1 MSLSPWFRARCV
13 DIEVCVRVCVC
24 VCVCVCVARR
34 RRSTQRLQATA
45 WLPLLQLLLLLLL
58 LELRENETGDG
69 ALQLFNCWTSYKTR
83 EETGQVW
90 VAVIE
95 ALSLIHGNYYHSEYN
110 SPPTGKLIPVCLSFQ
125 PTKVLDGSLFI
136 NDLPN
141 PLLETSSCTLFLYSD
156 LVTWEQVIG
165 GWMRMKKERMG
176 ESRRILK
183 ELYICLTN

>member
-1 MSLSPWFRARCV
+1 MLFSRVFESLIYSKMRWYWS
-13 DIEVCVRVCVC
+13 VCVC
-24 VCVCVCVARR
+24 VCVCVKRR

-45 WLPLLQLLLLLLL
+45 LPIWLPLLQLLLLLML

-90 VAVIE
+90 VAVVE

-110 SPPTGKLIPVCLSFQ
+110 SPPTGNLIPVCLSSQ

-141 PLLETSSCTLFLYSD
+141 PLLETSSYTLFLYST
-156 LVTWEQVIG
+156 LVTWEQVIRD
-165 GWMRMKKERMG
+165 GWG
-176 ESRRILK
+176 WRRK
-183 ELYICLTN
+183 DGRE